1 MNAKNMLSMSFST
14 LVLSFGAA
22 AIATTGS
29 VPAPGTGHS
38 DGKQAEPAGGS
49 SGDLGGVVPPSIGSR
64 DGKFVAKDEKSAER
78 ASAPL
83 GDENPPSFDDQA
95 PKSDPKVN
103 AIDDKT
109 PGIGIRAEAATL
121 CQGDVDDNGC
131 VGFED
136 VLAVFAAWGMC
147 DSSEFGSQP
156 CDADL
161 DRSGY
166 VDWRDLLLVLNHYGT
181 ICFEAGK

>member
-1 MNAKNMLSMSFST
+1 MNAKNLLSISFST
-14 LVLSFGAA
+14 LVLSFGTAT
-22 AIATTGS
+22 IASTGT

-38 DGKQAEPAGGS
+38 DGKQAQPAGGS
-49 SGDLGGVVPPSIGSR
+49 SGDLGGAVPPSIGSR

-78 ASAPL
+78 ASAPI
-83 GDENPPSFDDQA
+83 GHEDAPSLDDQA

-103 AIDDKT
+103 ASDDKT
-109 PGIGIRAEAATL
+109 PGIGIRAGEAIL
-121 CQGDVDDNGC
+121 CEGDVDDNGR

-136 VLAVFAAWGMC
+136 VLEVFAAWGMC
-147 DSSEFGSQP
+147 DGREFGSQP
-156 CDADL
+156 CRADL

-166 VDWRDLLLVLNHYGT
+166 VDWRDLLFVLNHYGT